1 MFYNLYNILLRE
13 RLYSCI
19 NKGCSQ
25 TTALCRR
32 EQEWNWFKSV
42 VIQSAQPQKGCW
54 AGLVSATYTLLH
66 QFAFADAA
74 SASSIRLS
82 VTVVAPHVIVLSGGL
97 FESEFL
103 FELLEET
110 LDLASSVSV
119 DKKAQVL

>member
-1 MFYNLYNILLRE
+1 M
-13 RLYSCI
+13 
-19 NKGCSQ
+19 
-25 TTALCRR
+25 
-32 EQEWNWFKSV
+32 
-42 VIQSAQPQKGCW
+42 IQSQQPQKGCW
-54 AGLVSATYTLLH
+54 AGLVLATYTLLC

-82 VTVVAPHVIVLSGGL
+82 VTVVAPRVIVLSGGL